1 MAVSPKS
8 QQKLKGSLPL
18 SRSDDPL
25 DRAVW
30 NVCESAGAFIE
41 WWGFKAAHGRIWTLI
56 ALHRAPLSQADIAK
70 KAGISKALVSSVV
83 SDLMDYGLV
92 KPVTTH
98 RNSPYQASLDVWST
112 IVEVLRSREWML
124 IESARVSLEGALAAA
139 KQRGVQDSA
148 LAYDIEQM
156 QTLLRMTEAAQG
168 MLTVLTSVRMT
179 PAEGLHS
186 IVKKASG
193 FMAKLKGSNSL
204 AVTAKPAQKSTRAT
218 SNHHS

>member
-1 MAVSPKS
+1 MPVSPKS
-8 QQKLKGSLPL
+8 QQKLKGPLPL

-30 NVCESAGAFIE
+30 NVCEASGAFIE

-56 ALHRAPLSQADIAK
+56 ALHRYPLSQAEIAK

-92 KPVTTH
+92 RPVTTH

-124 IESARVSLEGALAAA
+124 IESARVSLEGALTAAE
-139 KQRGVQDSA
+139 QRGVQDK
-148 LAYDIEQM
+148 LLDYDIERM
-156 QTLLRMTEAAQG
+156 QALLRMTEAAQG
-168 MLTVLTSVRMT
+168 MLTVLTSVRMSPT
-179 PAEGLHS
+179 EGLHS
-186 IVKKASG
+186 IVKRASG
-193 FMAKLKGSNSL
+193 FMAKLKGTN
-204 AVTAKPAQKSTRAT
+204 
-218 SNHHS
+218 